1 MVDLFSGIS
10 AAGRCPVG
18 TNITRMNVLYLL
30 HCKNAIIPMCLAIP
44 MRIESIDGYTASC
57 EARGIRREASLFL
70 LQDDRPRVGD
80 YVMVQLGYVMHTVSE
95 ADAMAS
101 WALYD
106 QILAE
111 LDNPAP
117 HG

>member
-1 MVDLFSGIS
+1 
-10 AAGRCPVG
+10 
-18 TNITRMNVLYLL
+18 MNVLYLL

-95 ADAMAS
+95 ADAMTS